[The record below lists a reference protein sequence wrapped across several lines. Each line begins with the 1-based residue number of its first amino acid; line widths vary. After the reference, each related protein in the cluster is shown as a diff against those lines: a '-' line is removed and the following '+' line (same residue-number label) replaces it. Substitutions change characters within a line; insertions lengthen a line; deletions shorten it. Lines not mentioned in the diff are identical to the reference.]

1 MNAAKTQTAYELNIS
16 NCHVC
21 GLLAHVH
28 EQQCERCHCALH
40 LRKRDSIQRTW
51 ALLVA
56 STLFYIPAMLYP
68 VSTIYVLGSVQQSTL
83 MGSVIHFLQ
92 GKSWPIGIII
102 FVASVAVPLFKIIGL
117 GYLLVTVQSKSGA
130 NRLQRTQ
137 LYRAI
142 ELVGRWSMIDVFVI
156 AILVALVQVGI
167 FINIIPGLGIMAFT
181 GVVILTMFA
190 AMSFDP
196 RLIWD
201 H

>member
-1 MNAAKTQTAYELNIS
+1 MNQSDLVTAQELNIS
-16 NCHVC
+16 SCHVC
-21 GLLAHVH
+21 GLLDYAHSS
-28 EQQCERCHCALH
+28 ECSRCHAALH
-40 LRKRDSIQRTW
+40 IRKHESVQRTW
-51 ALLVA
+51 ALLIA
-56 STLFYIPAMLYP
+56 SALLYIPAMLYP
-68 VSTIYVLGSVQQSTL
+68 VSTVSVLGSVQQSTL

-92 GKSWPIGIII
+92 GSSWPIGIVI
-102 FVASVAVPLFKIIGL
+102 FLASVAVPLFKIIGL
-117 GYLLVTVQSKSGA
+117 GYLLISVQIKSREH
-130 NRLQRTQ
+130 RLQRTR

-167 FINIIPGLGIMAFT
+167 FINIIPGIGIMAFT

-190 AMSFDP
+190 ATNFDP